1 MIFKNYLIE
10 HKNNINNLNENYKNY
25 LMKKKSDN
33 DKLIIIILI

>member
-25 LMKKKSDN
+25 LMKKKSDY